1 MLYFT
6 MNLNF
11 FVAILLFKIK
21 LHGIYGVITVSQT
34 LILYVRDSYFNAL
47 MWRLRKKG
55 QNHPMSSST
64 LEPLLL
70 YSNLTFKYVPE
81 RRKYTNYFLQY
92 DF

>member
-6 MNLNF
+6 MNLIF
-11 FVAILLFKIK
+11 FLAILLFIIK
-21 LHGIYGVITVSQT
+21 LHGTYGVITVSQT
-34 LILYVRDSYFNAL
+34 LISYVRDSYFNAL
-47 MWRLRKKG
+47 MWRLSKKG

-64 LEPLLL
+64 LESLLL
-70 YSNLTFKYVPE
+70 CSNLTFKNVLE